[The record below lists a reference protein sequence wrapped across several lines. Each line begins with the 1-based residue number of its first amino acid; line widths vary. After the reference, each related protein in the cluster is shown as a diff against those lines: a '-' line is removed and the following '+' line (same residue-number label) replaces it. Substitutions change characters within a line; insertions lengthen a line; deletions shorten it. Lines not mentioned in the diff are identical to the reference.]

1 MIGLLLD
8 AIRRLVEVDKKER
21 RAKAVVAVGISHSNL
36 QEVMDFI
43 NLCLS
48 FTLNELIR
56 TCLIDVSE
64 LWRDGRHG
72 TGFGGSGTGVECY
85 CMVWFWYGTV
95 DMRLFFLHFFVVLLP
110 ATFQERSHKTHRS
123 VQVSRMVD
131 PSQSHSG
138 TPPPYHITVTT
149 RGIPTERPCWYGE
162 KNLRHVSW

>member
-21 RAKAVVAVGISHSNL
+21 RAKAVVAVGISNNNL

-43 NLCLS
+43 NLCLN

-64 LWRDGRHG
+64 LWRYGRHG

-85 CMVWFWYGTV
+85 CMVPWWYGGGTV
-95 DMRLFFLHFFVVLLP
+95 DMRESFVCIFLFC
-110 ATFQERSHKTHRS
+110 SS
-123 VQVSRMVD
+123 
-131 PSQSHSG
+131 
-138 TPPPYHITVTT
+138 
-149 RGIPTERPCWYGE
+149 
-162 KNLRHVSW
+162 NLRGAVAQNTP